1 MRRFVSIGVLLMT
14 VALLGP
20 AFAQEDDDTDFVREI
35 KAIRLQNDKI
45 LQNQAKLM
53 ELMQQNQAKIMEE
66 FTAVKVR
73 VRRT

>member
-1 MRRFVSIGVLLMT
+1 MHRFIPMGLLLMT

-20 AFAQEDDDTDFVREI
+20 AFAQEDDDTNFVREI

-45 LQNQAKLM
+45 LQNQAKMM

-73 VRRT
+73 IRRT